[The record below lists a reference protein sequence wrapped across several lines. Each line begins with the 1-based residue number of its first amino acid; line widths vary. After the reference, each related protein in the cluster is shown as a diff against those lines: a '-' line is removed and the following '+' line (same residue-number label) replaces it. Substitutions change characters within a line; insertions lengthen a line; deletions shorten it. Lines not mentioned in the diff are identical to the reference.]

1 MLLKEGNALFVH
13 LCTSLQKKTGN
24 DIIKISL
31 KTDPQGITEQFPASY
46 QQTTMQK
53 RCTLNFNINETTI
66 TINAKNKPSFPDWSK
81 HPT

>member
-31 KTDPQGITEQFPASY
+31 KTDP
-46 QQTTMQK
+46 
-53 RCTLNFNINETTI
+53 
-66 TINAKNKPSFPDWSK
+66 
-81 HPT
+81 